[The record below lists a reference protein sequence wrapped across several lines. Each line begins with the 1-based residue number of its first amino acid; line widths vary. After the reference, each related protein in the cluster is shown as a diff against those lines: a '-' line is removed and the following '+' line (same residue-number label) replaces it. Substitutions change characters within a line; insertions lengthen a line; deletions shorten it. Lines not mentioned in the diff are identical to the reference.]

1 MSEED
6 MSLGVKIPFYTTQ
19 EKVAKLKEFV
29 IKVTKEVLK
38 SENEEDLT
46 EDSLFKK
53 EKINETLDKVIKRI
67 ETERSISSERFKELE
82 ATKVKLTNATGDN
95 SRLRREIDDLNAA
108 HKSKIE
114 AMKWSFSEAA
124 LQTWPYP
131 KENSDRP
138 PAPIRP
144 APTPSEETEAPTCV
158 ICLEKPPI
166 MACVPCGHKCLCE
179 DCATEEIQTCPICRA
194 PITDYLRI
202 FEKKMPAPAN
212 PFFI

>member
-6 MSLGVKIPFYTTQ
+6 MSLGVNIPFYTTQ
-19 EKVAKLKEFV
+19 EKVNLLKRFV
-29 IKVTKEVLK
+29 TKVTENVLNSK
-38 SENEEDLT
+38 DE

-53 EKINETLDKVIKRI
+53 GNINDTLDKVIERI
-67 ETERSISSERFKELE
+67 EADRNFSQSQSEELQD
-82 ATKVKLTNATGDN
+82 TKVKLSNAIGEY
-95 SRLRREIDDLNAA
+95 LRQGQEIDDLNAA
-108 HKSKIE
+108 HKSEIE

-124 LQTWPYP
+124 LKTWPYN
-131 KENSDRP
+131 ENDSGHS

-166 MACVPCGHKCLCE
+166 MACVPCGHKCLCK
-179 DCATEEIQTCPICRA
+179 DCATEEIKICPMCRA
-194 PITDYLRI
+194 PITGYLRI

>member
-1 MSEED
+1 

-29 IKVTKEVLK
+29 QVVTKKVCELTDKDVEDNNLAK
-38 SENEEDLT
+38 SENISKYMDRVINRVESDRT
-46 EDSLFKK
+46 ELSKAIQAFLAQG
-53 EKINETLDKVIKRI
+53 V
-67 ETERSISSERFKELE
+67 
-82 ATKVKLTNATGDN
+82 
-95 SRLRREIDDLNAA
+95 EIDTLNAA
-108 HKSKIE
+108 HKSDIDKLKVQIEQLNIAHDAKIE
-114 AMKWSFSEAA
+114 SMKWSFAEAA

-179 DCATEEIQTCPICRA
+179 DCATEEIKTCPICRA